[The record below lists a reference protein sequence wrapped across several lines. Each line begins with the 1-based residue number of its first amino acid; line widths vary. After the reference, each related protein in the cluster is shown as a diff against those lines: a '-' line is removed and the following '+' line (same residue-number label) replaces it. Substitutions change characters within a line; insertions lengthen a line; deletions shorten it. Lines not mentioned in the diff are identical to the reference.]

1 MSLQQEKQSE
11 KLKKSDP
18 AKARQMERL
27 GMGFGGE
34 HEVANESQKTLTKEE
49 IRTRLL
55 RGPSPYKHDETVFF
69 IPF

>member
-34 HEVANESQKTLTKEE
+34 HEESENSDKG
-49 IRTRLL
+49 R
-55 RGPSPYKHDETVFF
+55 D
-69 IPF
+69 